1 MLKHL
6 SVLNFAIIE
15 NVHVDF
21 HSGFTVLTGET
32 GAGKSLVIDAIGLLL
47 GDRAQN
53 NWIRS
58 GEDTA
63 LLKALFEPIPKE
75 LKPLLKDHHIPY
87 DEELYIVREISLSKG
102 NRLTINGHSAPL
114 QLLKDMAV
122 YLADIHVQLDT
133 KRILHPTQYARLLT
147 RLDSASELLES
158 AYHQAYETHE
168 LALSKQQALIDEY
181 EKSISDEDF
190 FRYQLDEIKALKLD
204 EIDIESM
211 QQRMKNLE
219 HHDRLY
225 QTLHQVHQSLSTE
238 STLSKL
244 YESSKELQ
252 KIGDIS
258 ADYVLLAERL
268 ASLYYEG
275 QDIEADLE
283 SSLHTLDYDANELA
297 HLQAQAVEIDQLCR
311 KHKTDVKGLHEKQQS
326 LSEKLATLEDFDAQL
341 SDADKALSSARDT
354 LMKTAHAW
362 VEAQQRSASRLKK
375 IIEPLLEDLA
385 LKGALFDVA
394 IELQD
399 DVSTYTSKQPHHID
413 FLVSFNPGEPL
424 QSLHHSASG
433 GELSRMMLAL
443 KVALLQKDQ
452 LATIIF
458 DEIDTGVSGYVA
470 SQVGKRMHELARNIQ
485 VISITHLPQVA
496 AKADHH
502 YKIHKTTAQGRTQA
516 HIDRLSEAE
525 RIDMIAQMISDGRIS
540 EAHLKAA
547 KELLET

>member
-21 HSGFTVLTGET
+21 HRGFTVLTGET
-32 GAGKSLVIDAIGLLL
+32 GAGKSLLIDAIGLLL

-53 NWIRS
+53 NWVRN

-63 LLKALFEPIPKE
+63 ILKALFEPIPYE
-75 LKPLLKDHHIPY
+75 LKQLLKEQHIPY
-87 DEELYIVREISLSKG
+87 DDELYIVREISLSKG
-102 NRLTINGHSAPL
+102 NRLTINGHAAPL
-114 QLLKDMAV
+114 QLLKEMAV
-122 YLADIHVQLDT
+122 FLADIHVQLDT
-133 KRILHPTQYARLLT
+133 KRVLHPTQYARLLT
-147 RLDSASELLES
+147 RLDAASEPLEK
-158 AYHQAYETHE
+158 AY
-168 LALSKQQALIDEY
+168 QQAFEVHSVAELKHQQIIDDY
-181 EKSISDEDF
+181 EKAVSDEAF

-204 EIDIESM
+204 EIDVEAM

-225 QTLHQVHQSLSTE
+225 QTLHQVHHSLSTE
-238 STLSKL
+238 NTLAKL

-252 KIGDIS
+252 KIGDIN
-258 ADYVLLAERL
+258 ADYVLISERL
-268 ASLYYEG
+268 ASLYFEG
-275 QDIEADLE
+275 QDIEAELE
-283 SSLHTLDYDANELA
+283 ASLLALDYDANELA
-297 HLQAQAVEIDQLCR
+297 YLQAKTVEIDQLCR
-311 KHKTDVKGLHEKQQS
+311 KHKTDVAGLYLKQQS
-326 LSEKLATLEDFDAQL
+326 LTEQLAALEDFDAQL
-341 SDADKALSSARDT
+341 SAAEKALNSAREA
-354 LMKTAHAW
+354 LMQAAQTW
-362 VEAQQRSASRLKK
+362 VEAQQKSATKLKK

-385 LKGALFDVA
+385 LTGAQFDVSIA
-394 IELQD
+394 LHAEVQ
-399 DVSTYTSKQPHHID
+399 SFTSKQPHQID

-424 QSLHHSASG
+424 QSLHQTASG

-502 YKIHKTTAQGRTQA
+502 YKIYKTTHQGRTQA
-516 HIDRLSEAE
+516 HIDHLNDDE
-525 RIDMIAQMISDGRIS
+525 RVEMIAQMISDGRLS